1 MFSLF
6 TDLRVPEDQKR
17 FGVTIEN
24 SFIKSAVNKLNAWS
38 EHYATVELKSG
49 TYTGIVY
56 DELFQYDLM
65 EEMAGW
71 CDCNTEEECKYFIQT
86 KLSNREISLGD
97 FTKAILKIC
106 VITKEFI
113 SICEMVGNMDMLFIM
128 KQIEPLI
135 CKYVATSQSLYV

>member
-1 MFSLF
+1 
-6 TDLRVPEDQKR
+6 
-17 FGVTIEN
+17 
-24 SFIKSAVNKLNAWS
+24 
-38 EHYATVELKSG
+38 
-49 TYTGIVY
+49 
-56 DELFQYDLM
+56 
-65 EEMAGW
+65 MAGW